1 MYFGYGYYFDW
12 YYIPILLAVLFSVWT
27 SIQVRSTFRRYSQVY
42 NRRGVTGAD
51 AARAVLAANGVGGV
65 RIERISGELTDH
77 YDPRS
82 NVIRLSADV
91 YDSATPAAV
100 GVAAHEAGHAVQ
112 CAVGYGPIKL
122 RAAIVPAVNFGSK
135 LSMPL
140 LLIGLLLDA
149 TLYACCDST
158 DALLPVPTLLTQDAD
173 RSQAETV
180 LTALLNMPEKNG
192 IRSCIPAGTKLLST
206 RMEGS
211 SCVVDL
217 TAEFVD
223 DCPDAA
229 SQTRAVR
236 AVVATLCKLRGVSGV
251 EILVEGLAPVYR
263 DPTLTSVRVPQAGW
277 IAD

>member
-65 RIERISGELTDH
+65 RIERISGELTDQ

-112 CAVGYGPIKL
+112 YAVGYGPIKL

-140 LLIGLLLDA
+140 LLIGLLLMSFTRYA
-149 TLYACCDST
+149 ELRTVFYYIALSGVACFGLCVFFQLVTLPTEFNASRRAMQAIRT
-158 DALLPVPTLLTQDAD
+158 THLLDDEECTAARKT
-173 RSQAETV
+173 
-180 LTALLNMPEKNG
+180 LTAAALTYVAAMTVSLLQFL
-192 IRSCIPAGTKLLST
+192 RLLSMFS
-206 RMEGS
+206 R
-211 SCVVDL
+211 
-217 TAEFVD
+217 
-223 DCPDAA
+223 
-229 SQTRAVR
+229 R
-236 AVVATLCKLRGVSGV
+236 
-251 EILVEGLAPVYR
+251 R
-263 DPTLTSVRVPQAGW
+263 D
-277 IAD
+277 